1 MSVDCLRGN
10 MIMRIWIEIRKY
22 IGWCLKGIKRKIK
35 HMSPAQKRLAIVS
48 IIALTMGCLMGNGIG
63 HASEERK
70 SEKKMKEAVAKVQ
83 KEADEKLGLMT
94 KQLYDL
100 QERVDGT
107 TEDLP
112 WNLVLVNNTHPMKD
126 GYVPE
131 LTELE
136 PGHSVDKRIV
146 NAAKKMLSDAEE
158 QGLHIEICSA
168 YRSVKRQEQVFGESM
183 KERVKDG
190 MEYWDAYKETALNV
204 AEPGTSEH
212 ALGLA
217 LDLISNEYSELDER
231 QEETAEAKWLAE
243 NCHKYGFILRYPSEK
258 TNITGIIYEPWH
270 YRYVGE
276 EYAAEIMELGITLEE
291 YLQEHYQSDEGGQ

>member
-1 MSVDCLRGN
+1 
-10 MIMRIWIEIRKY
+10 MRVWIEIRKY
-22 IGWCLKGIKRKIK
+22 IGWCIKGLKRKIN
-35 HMSPAQKRLAIVS
+35 HMTPAQKRLAIVS

-63 HASEERK
+63 HAAEERK
-70 SEKKMKEAVAKVQ
+70 SEKKIKEAVAKVQ
-83 KEADEKLGLMT
+83 KDADEKLGSMT

-100 QERVDGT
+100 QEKVNGT

-112 WNLVLVNNTHPMKD
+112 WNLVLVNNTHPMKE

-131 LTELE
+131 LAELT
-136 PGHSVDKRIV
+136 PGHSIDRRII
-146 NAAKKMLSDAEE
+146 NAAKKMLADAEKE
-158 QGLHIEICSA
+158 GLHIEICSA

-183 KERVKDG
+183 RERVKDG
-190 MEYWDAYKETALNV
+190 MEYWDAYEETSLNV

-217 LDLISNEYSELDER
+217 LDLISNQYSELDER
-231 QEETAEAKWLAE
+231 QEKTAEAKWLAK

-291 YLQEHYQSDEGGQ
+291 YLQEHYKPDEGGQ

>member
-1 MSVDCLRGN
+1 
-10 MIMRIWIEIRKY
+10 MRVWIEIRKY
-22 IGWCLKGIKRKIK
+22 IGWCIKGLKRKIN
-35 HMSPAQKRLAIVS
+35 HMTPAQKRLAIVS

-63 HASEERK
+63 HAAEERK
-70 SEKKMKEAVAKVQ
+70 SEKKIKEAVAKVQ
-83 KEADEKLGLMT
+83 KDADEKLGSMT

-100 QERVDGT
+100 QEKVNGT

-112 WNLVLVNNTHPMKD
+112 WNLVLVNNTHPMKE

-131 LTELE
+131 LAELT
-136 PGHSVDKRIV
+136 PGHSIDRRII
-146 NAAKKMLSDAEE
+146 NAAKKMLSDAEKE
-158 QGLHIEICSA
+158 GLHIEICSA

-183 KERVKDG
+183 RERVKDG
-190 MEYWDAYKETALNV
+190 MEYWDAYKETSLNV

-217 LDLISNEYSELDER
+217 LDLISNQYSELDER
-231 QEETAEAKWLAE
+231 QEKTAEAKWLAK

-291 YLQEHYQSDEGGQ
+291 YLQEHYKPDEGGQ